1 MLVRVSAANV
11 VSSAACG
18 VDIIASEVAS
28 EIGLRR
34 RIVLPFARDL
44 FHETSANDRDV
55 SRSFH
60 FDQVMQAGLRTSGCG
75 AGWPRGADD
84 VTKAFL
90 DEARNGT
97 LSPPRFRPLSAN
109 R

>member
-28 EIGLRR
+28 EIGRR
-34 RIVLPFARDL
+34 RIVLPFARDP
-44 FHETSANDRDV
+44 FRETSANHRDV

-60 FDQVMQAGLRTSGCG
+60 FGQVMQAAC
-75 AGWPRGADD
+75 APAD
-84 VTKAFL
+84 VVQLAPWS
-90 DEARNGT
+90 R
-97 LSPPRFRPLSAN
+97 
-109 R
+109 

>member
-34 RIVLPFARDL
+34 RIVLPFAREL
-44 FHETSANDRDV
+44 FRETAANDRDV

-75 AGWPRGADD
+75 AVGPVEPMKPRRLFSMKHEMA
-84 VTKAFL
+84 
-90 DEARNGT
+90 
-97 LSPPRFRPLSAN
+97 LSPTRVRPLPAN